1 MPLKRA
7 FYTKVLTNLDVE
19 NVLTCTGYFRHRT
32 RKRSLDELQTRHVS
46 KLRYKAAKIVKVWCW
61 MAAHD
66 IRMYVENAPDLISK
80 FSLKPAIISQTQTA
94 EYDQVHIV

>member
-46 KLRYKAAKIVKVWCW
+46 KLRYKAAKIVKVWCKDGVPN
-61 MAAHD
+61 D
-66 IRMYVENAPDLISK
+66 IWTYVGNAPDLISK
-80 FSLKPAIISQTQTA
+80 LSLKPAIISQS
-94 EYDQVHIV
+94 